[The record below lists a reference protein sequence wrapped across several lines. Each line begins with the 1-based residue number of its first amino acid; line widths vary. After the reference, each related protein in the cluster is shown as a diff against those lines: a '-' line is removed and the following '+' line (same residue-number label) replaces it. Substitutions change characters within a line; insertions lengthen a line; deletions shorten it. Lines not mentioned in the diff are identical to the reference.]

1 MNGKHEKIKCILKIA
16 GFCAAGVG
24 VVAEAVGLI
33 LMAIDPLNVPLGLLL
48 FLTSGGFILIF
59 GGIGVL
65 GIAFRRESVKYERD
79 ELAPLQEMQLE
90 ACPHCG
96 ELNAAGSL
104 FCGRCGEKLQ
114 TVCPHCGAPVARGRK
129 FCSRCG
135 TKLF

>member
-1 MNGKHEKIKCILKIA
+1 MNGKHEKIKRILKIV

-24 VVAEAVGLI
+24 VVAEAAGFI
-33 LMAIDPLNVPLGLLL
+33 LLAIDPLNVPLGLSF
-48 FLTSGGFILIF
+48 FLTSGGVILIF
-59 GGIGVL
+59 SAIGVL

-79 ELAPLQEMQLE
+79 ELAPLQEMQSE
-90 ACPHCG
+90 PCPHCG

>member
-1 MNGKHEKIKCILKIA
+1 MNGKHGKIKRILKIV

-24 VVAEAVGLI
+24 VVAEASGFI
-33 LMAIDPLNVPLGLLL
+33 LLAIDPLNVPLGLSF
-48 FLTSGGFILIF
+48 FLTSGGVILIF
-59 GGIGVL
+59 SAIGVL

-104 FCGRCGEKLQ
+104 FCGRCGENLQ

>member
-1 MNGKHEKIKCILKIA
+1 MNGKHEKIKRILKIV

-24 VVAEAVGLI
+24 VVAETSGLI
-33 LMAIDPLNVPLGLLL
+33 LLAIDPLNVPLGLLL
-48 FLTSGGFILIF
+48 FLTSGGVILIF
-59 GGIGVL
+59 SAIGVL

-96 ELNAAGSL
+96 ELNAAESL